1 MLLLRGREVPRGVEL
16 FDIVLGVGFLPM
28 RALGVE
34 LLVLGVELADPGR
47 EFVRPEVP
55 LGERGE
61 KLRLG
66 EYRGVKQGALSDSS
80 SCCSAIRAA
89 ALSTAQTVAST
100 ATRGS
105 CRGVITNAIRRD
117 HAWTPPRR
125 RDLSLWVRFLKRRTD
140 APCLYSTRYP
150 VPGTGYR
157 YRYRKDLWDYGGSKS
172 LYAEGPRVTRNGAAL
187 ECRAPTPILERRAR
201 PRNSTCL
208 ERDVARACVRG
219 ERRVHFAPFLFAER
233 GATGR

>member
-1 MLLLRGREVPRGVEL
+1 VEL

-47 EFVRPEVP
+47 EFVLPEVP

-105 CRGVITNAIRRD
+105 CRGVITNAIR
-117 HAWTPPRR
+117 
-125 RDLSLWVRFLKRRTD
+125 
-140 APCLYSTRYP
+140 
-150 VPGTGYR
+150 
-157 YRYRKDLWDYGGSKS
+157 GGSTLVDNTAAARRFATAVALSKTENGRAVNV
-172 LYAEGPRVTRNGAAL
+172 LQRPLGLRPTRN
-187 ECRAPTPILERRAR
+187 
-201 PRNSTCL
+201 
-208 ERDVARACVRG
+208 RG
-219 ERRVHFAPFLFAER
+219 
-233 GATGR
+233 

>member
-1 MLLLRGREVPRGVEL
+1 LLRGREVLPRGVEL

-47 EFVRPEVP
+47 EFVLPEVP

-105 CRGVITNAIRRD
+105 CRGVITNAIR
-117 HAWTPPRR
+117 
-125 RDLSLWVRFLKRRTD
+125 
-140 APCLYSTRYP
+140 
-150 VPGTGYR
+150 
-157 YRYRKDLWDYGGSKS
+157 GGSTLGRHRGGATIRQALALSKT
-172 LYAEGPRVTRNGAAL
+172 VNG
-187 ECRAPTPILERRAR
+187 RAVNVLQR
-201 PRNSTCL
+201 PRKKTGVVRVNML
-208 ERDVARACVRG
+208 RAQV
-219 ERRVHFAPFLFAER
+219 
-233 GATGR
+233 

>member
-105 CRGVITNAIRRD
+105 CRGVITNAIRGGSAGP
-117 HAWTPPRR
+117 HTAAARR
-125 RDLSLWVRFLKRRTD
+125 FACALSTTENGRAVV
-140 APCLYSTRYP
+140 
-150 VPGTGYR
+150 VPHRPLGLRPT
-157 YRYRKDLWDYGGSKS
+157 LNTGGSKS
-172 LYAEGPRVTRNGAAL
+172 
-187 ECRAPTPILERRAR
+187 
-201 PRNSTCL
+201 
-208 ERDVARACVRG
+208 
-219 ERRVHFAPFLFAER
+219 
-233 GATGR
+233 

>member
-105 CRGVITNAIRRD
+105 CRGVITNAIRGGSTLD
-117 HAWTPPRR
+117 KTPRR
-125 RDLSLWVRFLKRRTD
+125 RDVSPQ
-140 APCLYSTRYP
+140 A
-150 VPGTGYR
+150 
-157 YRYRKDLWDYGGSKS
+157 
-172 LYAEGPRVTRNGAAL
+172 GAF
-187 ECRAPTPILERRAR
+187 E
-201 PRNSTCL
+201 N
-208 ERDVARACVRG
+208 G
-219 ERRVHFAPFLFAER
+219 ERTRRECTAETS
-233 GATGR
+233 GITAN

>member
-47 EFVRPEVP
+47 EFIRPEVP

-105 CRGVITNAIRRD
+105 CRGVITNAIRGGST
-117 HAWTPPRR
+117 HAWTTPRR
-125 RDLSLWVRFLKRRTD
+125 RDVS
-140 APCLYSTRYP
+140 
-150 VPGTGYR
+150 PG
-157 YRYRKDLWDYGGSKS
+157 S
-172 LYAEGPRVTRNGAAL
+172 GAF
-187 ECRAPTPILERRAR
+187 E
-201 PRNSTCL
+201 N
-208 ERDVARACVRG
+208 G
-219 ERRVHFAPFLFAER
+219 ERTRRECTAETS
-233 GATGR
+233 GITAN

>member
-1 MLLLRGREVPRGVEL
+1 MEL
-16 FDIVLGVGFLPM
+16 FVIVLVVGFLPM

-47 EFVRPEVP
+47 EDVRLGVP

-66 EYRGVKQGALSDSS
+66 EYRGVKQGALNDSS

-105 CRGVITNAIRRD
+105 CRGVITNAMCEVY
-117 HAWTPPRR
+117 HTQ
-125 RDLSLWVRFLKRRTD
+125 
-140 APCLYSTRYP
+140 
-150 VPGTGYR
+150 
-157 YRYRKDLWDYGGSKS
+157 YGVHSQHTHDRS
-172 LYAEGPRVTRNGAAL
+172 VSNSFR
-187 ECRAPTPILERRAR
+187 RAPKRT
-201 PRNSTCL
+201 
-208 ERDVARACVRG
+208 
-219 ERRVHFAPFLFAER
+219 RRVCTVLYR
-233 GATGR
+233 

>member
-1 MLLLRGREVPRGVEL
+1 MLLLRGREVLPRGVEL

-105 CRGVITNAIRRD
+105 CRGVITNAIRGGSTLGQHRGGATIR
-117 HAWTPPRR
+117 HSW
-125 RDLSLWVRFLKRRTD
+125 RFRKRRTD
-140 APCLYSTRYP
+140 AP
-150 VPGTGYR
+150 
-157 YRYRKDLWDYGGSKS
+157 
-172 LYAEGPRVTRNGAAL
+172 
-187 ECRAPTPILERRAR
+187 
-201 PRNSTCL
+201 
-208 ERDVARACVRG
+208 
-219 ERRVHFAPFLFAER
+219 
-233 GATGR
+233 

>member
-105 CRGVITNAIRRD
+105 CRGVITKAIRGG
-117 HAWTPPRR
+117 
-125 RDLSLWVRFLKRRTD
+125 
-140 APCLYSTRYP
+140 STLVLYP
-150 VPGTGYR
+150 VYHRGGATFRWSISLGALSKTENGRAVNVPHRPLGLRPT
-157 YRYRKDLWDYGGSKS
+157 LNTGGSKS
-172 LYAEGPRVTRNGAAL
+172 
-187 ECRAPTPILERRAR
+187 
-201 PRNSTCL
+201 
-208 ERDVARACVRG
+208 
-219 ERRVHFAPFLFAER
+219 
-233 GATGR
+233 

>member
-1 MLLLRGREVPRGVEL
+1 MEL
-16 FDIVLGVGFLPM
+16 FVIVLVVGFLPM

-47 EFVRPEVP
+47 EDVRLGVP

-66 EYRGVKQGALSDSS
+66 EYRGVKQGALNDSS

-105 CRGVITNAIRRD
+105 CRGVITNAMCEGFTTHNMECTLSTHDESRQT
-117 HAWTPPRR
+117 WTPFGGKMKLSIRHPAQNEGLALRLDAASSAHCSTMV
-125 RDLSLWVRFLKRRTD
+125 RDSRKSMIAACRGRSACEAAASREGSSVRNT
-140 APCLYSTRYP
+140 
-150 VPGTGYR
+150 
-157 YRYRKDLWDYGGSKS
+157 
-172 LYAEGPRVTRNGAAL
+172 
-187 ECRAPTPILERRAR
+187 
-201 PRNSTCL
+201 
-208 ERDVARACVRG
+208 
-219 ERRVHFAPFLFAER
+219 
-233 GATGR
+233 

>member
-47 EFVRPEVP
+47 EFVRPEVS

-105 CRGVITNAIRRD
+105 CRGVITNAIRGGSTHRGG
-117 HAWTPPRR
+117 ATFR
-125 RDLSLWVRFLKRRTD
+125 LSVRFLPVQRRTD
-140 APCLYSTRYP
+140 APWLYRT
-150 VPGTGYR
+150 
-157 YRYRKDLWDYGGSKS
+157 DLWDYGQ
-172 LYAEGPRVTRNGAAL
+172 L
-187 ECRAPTPILERRAR
+187 
-201 PRNSTCL
+201 
-208 ERDVARACVRG
+208 
-219 ERRVHFAPFLFAER
+219 
-233 GATGR
+233 

>member
-1 MLLLRGREVPRGVEL
+1 VLLLRGREVLPRGVEL

-47 EFVRPEVP
+47 EFVLPEVP

-105 CRGVITNAIRRD
+105 CRGVITNAIR
-117 HAWTPPRR
+117 
-125 RDLSLWVRFLKRRTD
+125 
-140 APCLYSTRYP
+140 
-150 VPGTGYR
+150 
-157 YRYRKDLWDYGGSKS
+157 GGST
-172 LYAEGPRVTRNGAAL
+172 LGQHRGGATFRQAGAF
-187 ECRAPTPILERRAR
+187 E
-201 PRNSTCL
+201 N
-208 ERDVARACVRG
+208 G
-219 ERRVHFAPFLFAER
+219 ERTRRECTAETS
-233 GATGR
+233 GITAN

>member
-1 MLLLRGREVPRGVEL
+1 LLRGREVPRGVEL

-105 CRGVITNAIRRD
+105 CRGVITNAIRGGSTLGQHRGG
-117 HAWTPPRR
+117 ATLRQVT
-125 RDLSLWVRFLKRRTD
+125 LSKTENGRAVN
-140 APCLYSTRYP
+140 
-150 VPGTGYR
+150 VPGTAETS
-157 YRYRKDLWDYGGSKS
+157 WDYGQLKIGCS
-172 LYAEGPRVTRNGAAL
+172 
-187 ECRAPTPILERRAR
+187 
-201 PRNSTCL
+201 NS
-208 ERDVARACVRG
+208 
-219 ERRVHFAPFLFAER
+219 
-233 GATGR
+233 